1 MARESFLSHAVLYA
15 FEPADRRGT
24 FRLML
29 SWRPRHPMVSPGR
42 ARLNA
47 RVWPTWMEYSDITA
61 TGTLLAALFAPPL
74 PQAEV
79 ASTPTTSTV
88 A

>member
-1 MARESFLSHAVLYA
+1 
-15 FEPADRRGT
+15 
-24 FRLML
+24 
-29 SWRPRHPMVSPGR
+29 
-42 ARLNA
+42 
-47 RVWPTWMEYSDITA
+47 MEYSDITA
-61 TGTLLAALFAPPL
+61 TGTLLAALFAPPF